1 LPEHREIITMLHKRM
16 DGMAPDAAKGLSYEI
31 PAFKGKH
38 MITVISPTK
47 KDINFAFS
55 RGAEC

>member
-1 LPEHREIITMLHKRM
+1 MLHKRM